1 MNMESTAATILW
13 LVVWWALLMVQLPL
27 VRLLASRKTGS
38 MAFDPN
44 GIDLDG
50 YGRRLTRAIANCQEN
65 IPLYIGVLLFAMV
78 TDNTAITNAT
88 ACWLLYARIAQS
100 ITHLIST
107 SSPMIL
113 VRFVFFLIQFLLI
126 VCWVVQLL
134 RV

>member
-1 MNMESTAATILW
+1 MESTAATILW
-13 LVVWWALLMVQLPL
+13 LVMWWALLMVQLPL

-44 GIDLDG
+44 GFDLDG

-65 IPLYIGVLLFAMV
+65 IPIYIGVLLFAIV

-88 ACWLLYARIAQS
+88 ASWLLYARIAQS
-100 ITHLIST
+100 VTHLVSIS
-107 SSPMIL
+107 SAMIL
-113 VRFVFFLIQFLLI
+113 VRFFFFLLQFLLI

-134 RV
+134 MA

>member
-1 MNMESTAATILW
+1 MQATEATILW

-50 YGRRLTRAIANCQEN
+50 YGRRLTRAVANCQEN
-65 IPLYIGVLLFAMV
+65 IPLYIGVLLFALV
-78 TDNTAITNAT
+78 TGQTEITDAT

-100 ITHLIST
+100 VAHLLST

-113 VRFVFFLIQFLLI
+113 VRFSFFLLQFLLI
-126 VCWVVQLL
+126 VCWVVQMLT
-134 RV
+134 V

>member
-1 MNMESTAATILW
+1 MQATESTILW

-27 VRLLASRKTGS
+27 IRLLASKKTGS

-78 TDNTAITNAT
+78 TGHTEITNAT

-100 ITHLIST
+100 AAHLLST
-107 SSPMIL
+107 SSLMIL
-113 VRFVFFLIQFLLI
+113 VRFSFFLLQFLLI
-126 VCWVVQLL
+126 ICWVVQMLN
-134 RV
+134 V

>member
-1 MNMESTAATILW
+1 MESTASTILW
-13 LVVWWALLMVQLPL
+13 LVMWWALLMVQLPL

-44 GIDLDG
+44 GFDLEG

-65 IPLYIGVLLFAMV
+65 IPIYIGVLLFAMV

-88 ACWLLYARIAQS
+88 ASWLLAARIAQS
-100 ITHLIST
+100 VVHLIST

-113 VRFVFFLIQFLLI
+113 VRFFFYLIQCLLI
-126 VCWVVQLL
+126 VWWVVRMLTG
-134 RV
+134 

>member
-1 MNMESTAATILW
+1 MESTAATILW

-50 YGRRLTRAIANCQEN
+50 YGGRLTRAIANCQEN